1 MLRYHRK
8 HAANPSQEWI
18 AVKMTTKSILKTITT
33 KKSKNL
39 HVMMIAVQLAWRV
52 TLL

>member
-18 AVKMTTKSILKTITT
+18 AVKMTTKSILKTTIT
-33 KKSKNL
+33 KKNKNPL
-39 HVMMIAVQLAWRV
+39 VMTTAVQLAWRV

>member
-8 HAANPSQEWI
+8 HAANPSQEWT
-18 AVKMTTKSILKTITT
+18 AAKMITKSTLKTITT
-33 KKSKNL
+33 KKSKNPL
-39 HVMMIAVQLAWRV
+39 VMTTAVQLAWRV